1 LNKFIRKTILA
12 ASLIVLSLFLFHMHL
27 ISSARLLTLGC
38 LSLGLVSC
46 ENGQNP
52 FTKANSGG
60 AEPYVANYAN
70 DGGYNPYPGQPGT
83 IARGPVAPTYEAP
96 VAPIEADPYAFNAP
110 SAKPKQVVASA
121 SKPRTSSSKSKSTAK
136 KSGGSHKV
144 VSGDSLYAIAL
155 KRKTTVA
162 KLKAANGLKSDLIR
176 PGQTLKIP

>member
-1 LNKFIRKTILA
+1 
-12 ASLIVLSLFLFHMHL
+12 MHL
-27 ISSARLLTLGC
+27 ISSARLLTLVC
-38 LSLGLVSC
+38 LSLGLISC

-52 FTKANSGG
+52 FTKAGSGG
-60 AEPYVANYAN
+60 ADPYVANYAN

-83 IARGPVAPTYEAP
+83 IASGGPAAPTYEAP
-96 VAPIEADPYAFNAP
+96 VAPVEADPYAFNAP
-110 SAKPKQVVASA
+110 SVKPKSSSSSASTPKKVVASS
-121 SKPRTSSSKSKSTAK
+121 SKPRTSSSKSKSTVK
-136 KSGGSHKV
+136 RSGGSHKV

>member
-1 LNKFIRKTILA
+1 
-12 ASLIVLSLFLFHMHL
+12 MHL
-27 ISSARLLTLGC
+27 ISSARLLTLVC
-38 LSLGLVSC
+38 LSLGLASC

-52 FTKANSGG
+52 FTKSSSGG
-60 AEPYVANYAN
+60 ADPYVANYAN

-83 IARGPVAPTYEAP
+83 IAGGGPAAPTYEAP
-96 VAPIEADPYAFNAP
+96 VAPVEADPYAFNAP
-110 SAKPKQVVASA
+110 SAKPKTSTSSSSSTPKKVVASS